1 MKQNKTILF
10 LSNMASPYQIE
21 NCKYLNE
28 KTSNDYYF
36 IFYLQRESNRPSYWD
51 DIPFKPKNIKVLNR
65 PFKIS
70 EQIYINFDVLKNL
83 KELNPDIVIVG
94 GYTLFTGIY
103 AAIWAKLNGKKTI
116 LYLERFLP
124 SSNIKRYF
132 KSFILKLV
140 SKLFDQ
146 FILAGNDAYKEYYFI
161 KNKRNIPYL
170 INLDRYYDSDKK
182 YFKDN
187 KINFL
192 YSGRFSKNQNVY
204 SIVEA
209 FIQLS
214 EKYTNI
220 KLILSGY
227 GEELHKIQ
235 SKIKLLNKEAV
246 IEIDNRYKS
255 WFELPELYNRA
266 DILVAPLNHSGWGF
280 VIEEAM
286 ASSLA
291 VISTYETTAAAE
303 YIIDNYNG
311 FINTSSINDIK
322 NSMEKY
328 ILDKELIIKHGKRNF
343 DLKKDVSYEYMINK
357 YNKAIF
363 ED

>member
-1 MKQNKTILF
+1 M
-10 LSNMASPYQIE
+10 
-21 NCKYLNE
+21 
-28 KTSNDYYF
+28 
-36 IFYLQRESNRPSYWD
+36 
-51 DIPFKPKNIKVLNR
+51 
-65 PFKIS
+65 
-70 EQIYINFDVLKNL
+70 
-83 KELNPDIVIVG
+83 
-94 GYTLFTGIY
+94 
-103 AAIWAKLNGKKTI
+103 
-116 LYLERFLP
+116 
-124 SSNIKRYF
+124 
-132 KSFILKLV
+132 
-140 SKLFDQ
+140 
-146 FILAGNDAYKEYYFI
+146 
-161 KNKRNIPYL
+161 
-170 INLDRYYDSDKK
+170 
-182 YFKDN
+182 
-187 KINFL
+187 
-192 YSGRFSKNQNVY
+192 
-204 SIVEA
+204 
-209 FIQLS
+209 
-214 EKYTNI
+214 
-220 KLILSGY
+220 ILSGY